1 MARVLICVYC
11 GQEYPQGTPASGE
24 SGADRHI
31 KICPKHPL
39 RKAEEQIVLLR
50 EALLG
55 LCGVEDDREILE
67 ELEARIPF
75 MKERSEADRVLG
87 VQAVQAL
94 LATMPEKQKGK
105 QA

>member
-1 MARVLICVYC
+1 MARVLTCVYC
-11 GQEYPQGTPASGE
+11 GQEYPQGTPASG
-24 SGADRHI
+24 SQVLTDHI

-39 RKAEEQIVLLR
+39 RKAEEQITLLR

-75 MKERSEADRVLG
+75 MRERSEADRVLG